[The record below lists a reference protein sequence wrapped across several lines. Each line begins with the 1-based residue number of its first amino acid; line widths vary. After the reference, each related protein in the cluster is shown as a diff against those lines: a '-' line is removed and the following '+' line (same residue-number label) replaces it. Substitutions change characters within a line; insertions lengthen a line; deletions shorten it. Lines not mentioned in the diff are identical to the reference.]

1 MGTSTIQSRLGR
13 LIWGELF

>member
-13 LIWGELF
+13 LIWGKLF